1 MSYIYS
7 EEAYDGQTI
16 KLEKKNAAIHEK
28 RSSDPYDSILS
39 LHYKE
44 SFLKQKSIQ
53 KVEKKIEK
61 QLKKQKLGIPINFFS
76 LLSNFNHD
84 EKEKNLDTLTS
95 NNLKAGK
102 KDFDGNY

>member
-28 RSSDPYDSILS
+28 RSSDPYDSIRF

-44 SFLKQKSIQ
+44 VFVEQKSVQ

-76 LLSNFNHD
+76 FLSNFNHD